1 MLTANSKNV
10 SNGGESSSSP
20 EIKEE
25 YLIVK
30 KEYSPSSERRTSS
43 ADSGV
48 DIKNENDPGLGDL
61 KENPIPQIST
71 QIEVIPCKVCGDKSS
86 GVHYGIITCEG
97 CKGFFRRSQSNI
109 VNYQCPRQKNCTV
122 DRVNR
127 NRCQYCRLKKCLE
140 LGMSRDAVKFGR
152 MSKKQREKVED
163 EVRMHKQLAEVH
175 GISPYSS
182 FMEYSPPNTHQN
194 ISQQG
199 PPQIMY
205 SHHPQTATVP
215 SHNQSGIPHY
225 DMYGG
230 ASTGPMPMSS
240 TPSAASTPSGG
251 SGGPPPPQYMPNGGG
266 TVTISVYNQHQMAA
280 APISYP
286 TGQGADYV
294 LVPQQAAV
302 PSSNGGYPDTPSHSM
317 MTTIGSCMTTIGGCM
332 PTPTSI
338 DEDLIKNLTMA
349 YENGHAS
356 FLRGKDRAL
365 QQIDS
370 HMEQMFMNMNTVEGW
385 VRYSEEI
392 TKIIQCIIEFAKLVE
407 GFMRL
412 DQEEQIMLL
421 KHGVFELSAI
431 AMSQYYSIDTHTLT
445 LIDIIIPSHIFT
457 CTNPSELKFIQDLHS
472 VIHQLATFG
481 LNTSELALFSAW
493 VLLEN
498 THKEHLYVERIRST
512 LAGMLAPRFGGD
524 GMSTVDRLIGI
535 LPQLRNLAHNHIV
548 LLNNFRNNYPE
559 ANNQLPALYKELF
572 SVDQ

>member
-1 MLTANSKNV
+1 MLTSNSKNV
-10 SNGGESSSSP
+10 SEGDHPSISP
-20 EIKEE
+20 DIKEE
-25 YLIVK
+25 YLVVK
-30 KEYSPSSERRTSS
+30 KEFSPSSTIRTTS

-48 DIKNENDPGLGDL
+48 DVKNENDPGLVDI
-61 KENPIPQIST
+61 KDNNSIPQIST

-97 CKGFFRRSQSNI
+97 CKGFFRRSQSAV

-182 FMEYSPPNTHQN
+182 FLEYSPPNTHQN

-205 SHHPQTATVP
+205 THHPQQTSVQTHTQNGV
-215 SHNQSGIPHY
+215 PHY
-225 DMYGG
+225 DMYGST
-230 ASTGPMPMSS
+230 STGPITISS
-240 TPSAASTPSGG
+240 TPSTASTPSNGN
-251 SGGPPPPQYMPNGGG
+251 GPPPPQYMTGGGGG
-266 TVTISVYNQHQMAA
+266 TVTINAYNHHAMAA

-302 PSSNGGYPDTPSHSM
+302 PSSNGGYPDTPSHPM
-317 MTTIGSCMTTIGGCM
+317 MTTIGGCM
-332 PTPTSI
+332 STTI
-338 DEDLIKNLTMA
+338 DDELIKSLTIA
-349 YENGHAS
+349 YENAHAT
-356 FLRGKDRAL
+356 FLRGKDRNNGMQANM
-365 QQIDS
+365 DG
-370 HMEQMFMNMNTVEGW
+370 HMEQMFMNMNTLDGW
-385 VRYSEEI
+385 LRYSEEI
-392 TKIIQCIIEFAKLVE
+392 TKVIQCIIEFAKLVE

-431 AMSQYYSIDTHTLT
+431 AMSQYYSIDTHTLNLVDMT
-445 LIDIIIPSHIFT
+445 IPSHIFT
-457 CTNPSELKFIQDLHS
+457 CTNPSELKFIQDLHAS
-472 VIHQLATFG
+472 IHQLATFG
-481 LNTSELALFSAW
+481 LSTTELALFSAW

-498 THKEHLYVERIRST
+498 THKEHLYVERVRSA
-512 LAGMLAPRFGGD
+512 LAALLAPRFGGD
-524 GMSTVDRLIGI
+524 GMSTVDRLGQI
-535 LPQLRNLAHNHIV
+535 LPSLRNLAHNHMV
-548 LLNNFRNNYPE
+548 LLQNFRTNYPE